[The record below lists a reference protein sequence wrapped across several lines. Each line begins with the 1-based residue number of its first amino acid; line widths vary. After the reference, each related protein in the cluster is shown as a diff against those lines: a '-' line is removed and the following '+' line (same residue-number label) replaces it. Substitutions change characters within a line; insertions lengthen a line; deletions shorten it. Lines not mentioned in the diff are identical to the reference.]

1 MIIIVIN
8 SMVMRVKRCLKGA
21 VTQPAEHS
29 IARSH
34 NQLPCSNPPSLCSPS
49 YDWNC
54 FTIEI
59 YNWTDVP
66 IEWEHVSLYDSLDW
80 KTRASVLWI
89 FVQISDKGE
98 TDIEEFIL
106 HKWLLEEN

>member
-1 MIIIVIN
+1 M
-8 SMVMRVKRCLKGA
+8 KRCLKGA

-80 KTRASVLWI
+80 KTRASALWI